1 MKSKLVI
8 KYTLIVIVAVC
19 IVLILGK
26 FLFNYGYENDFIHHL
41 PTTDN
46 LDEGTYG
53 SLIDLYQTRLN
64 VGNWIVAVIGAA
76 LTYIAFYVQY
86 EYNSNLKEDLA
97 QERYEN
103 KLFHMLDVYRDICNN
118 TSIPNVGQ
126 GKIAYHYMFYEY
138 KAIFNILKTEESI
151 LEQICDHDDC
161 TINYIAFTYF
171 LNGVSEDG
179 LDTTIDENILSK
191 TGKENIKKILLSHRK
206 KSEKLSDAKRDPGVK
221 YLRDYRNKKIKL
233 FDGHRF
239 RFMPYIKYVSLIVEF
254 MASSKHSKTN
264 YVEFLSKEQTDHE
277 IGLIYAYHKYIDYK
291 ANNSNNNQSLC
302 DIWNEIYK
310 DIPEQM
316 RYKFRYD
323 GENGSSFLS

>member
-1 MKSKLVI
+1 MKSKLDI
-8 KYTLIVIVAVC
+8 RYTLIVIVAVC

-26 FLFNYGYENDFIHHL
+26 FLINYGYENDFIHHL

-53 SLIDLYQTRLN
+53 LLINLYQTRLN
-64 VGNWIVAVIGAA
+64 IGNWIVAVIGAT
-76 LTYIAFYVQY
+76 LTFIAFYVQY
-86 EYNSNLKEDLA
+86 EYNSNQKEDLV

-103 KLFHMLDVYRDICNN
+103 KLFHMLDVYRDICKN
-118 TSIPNVGQ
+118 TSITNVGQ

-151 LEQICDHDDC
+151 FKEIRYKDDS

-171 LNGVSEDG
+171 INGVSEDG
-179 LDTTIDENILSK
+179 LDTTIDEEILSK
-191 TGKENIKKILLSHRK
+191 AGKEEIKKILLSHREN
-206 KSEKLSDAKRDPGVK
+206 SEKLSNAKRDPGVK
-221 YLRDYRNKKIKL
+221 YLRDYRNKNITL

-254 MASSKHSKTN
+254 MASSKCSETN
-264 YVEFLSKEQTDHE
+264 YAEFLSKEQTEHE
-277 IGLIYAYHKYIDYK
+277 IGLIYAYHGYINYK
-291 ANNSNNNQSLC
+291 ANNSNNHQSL
-302 DIWNEIYK
+302 WNKIYE

-316 RYKFRYD
+316 RYKFRYN
-323 GENGSSFLS
+323 GENRNTFLS